1 LDTLNTV
8 QYICFQ
14 MGITDRKQRER
25 EEMRVRILEA
35 AKEIFLEKGYAQTS
49 MRNIADRI
57 EYSPGTIYLYF
68 KEKDEIFNALHNEG
82 FFKLLEQMKPLN
94 HVADPFE
101 RLKAIGKVY
110 MEFAR
115 TNKDLYDLMFITEAP
130 LNADENKEKWEMG
143 CIAFDFLQQVVR
155 ECIEAGRFK
164 NRDVDYLSFIIWSGV
179 HGMCALY
186 CRQRIHVIERKD
198 QEDLMKY
205 GYSYFT
211 DMLANL

>member
-1 LDTLNTV
+1 
-8 QYICFQ
+8 

-94 HVADPFE
+94 HVSDPFE

-115 TNKDLYDLMFITEAP
+115 NNKDLYDLMFITEAP
-130 LNADENKEKWEMG
+130 MNAEQNKDKWEMG
-143 CIAFDFLQQVVR
+143 CNAFSFLQEVVR
-155 ECIEAGRFK
+155 ECIKAGRFK

-186 CRQRIHVIERKD
+186 CRQRVHVIEGKD
-198 QEDLMKY
+198 PDELMKY
-205 GYSYFT
+205 GYNYFT